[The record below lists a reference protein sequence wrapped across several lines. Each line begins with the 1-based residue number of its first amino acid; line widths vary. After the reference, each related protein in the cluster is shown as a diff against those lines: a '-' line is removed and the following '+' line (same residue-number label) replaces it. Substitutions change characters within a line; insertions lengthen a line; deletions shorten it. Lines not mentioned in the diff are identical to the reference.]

1 MHSRR
6 NNIDRLPGLIFGLL
20 VLITI
25 AIGLFI
31 YAISP
36 LRDPAFQPNSANAG
50 SLIPWMRG
58 VPEGSWTEGAIIL
71 AALLASSITVL
82 TRHKVVHSRRSWSAT
97 LPKSEITRMFQQI
110 CWFIMGVVLHLV
122 LMMGFLLYLL
132 QQWII
137 D

>member
-6 NNIDRLPGLIFGLL
+6 NTTDRLPGLVFGLL
-20 VLITI
+20 VIITI

-36 LRDPAFQPNSANAG
+36 LRDPTFQPNSYNAG

-58 VPEGSWTEGAIIL
+58 FPEGSWSLGAIIL

-82 TRHKVVHSRRSWSAT
+82 TRHKVSYSRRSRSTT
-97 LPKSEITRMFQQI
+97 LPKSEVTRRLQQI
-110 CWFIMGVVLHLV
+110 CWFIMGTVLHLV
-122 LMMGFLLYLL
+122 LMIGFILYLF

>member
-6 NNIDRLPGLIFGLL
+6 NTTDRLPGLIFGLL
-20 VLITI
+20 VIVTI

-31 YAISP
+31 HAVSP
-36 LRDPAFQPNSANAG
+36 LRDPTFQPNSANAG

-58 VPEGSWTEGAIIL
+58 VSESDWTEGAIIL

-82 TRHKVVHSRRSWSAT
+82 TRHKVSHSRRSRSAT